1 MEKKQET
8 HGSKESKESKERDL
22 KVRQYFTTK
31 RLAHVDYKDVA
42 VLEYFTDAHARIK
55 PKRKTHISAHNQ
67 RLIAQAIKRARFM
80 ALLPFVSR

>member
-1 MEKKQET
+1 MEKRHET
-8 HGSKESKESKERDL
+8 HGSKESKERDL

-31 RLAHVDYKDVA
+31 RVAYVDYKDVA
-42 VLEYFTDAHARIK
+42 VLEYFVDAHARIK

-67 RLIAQAIKRARFM
+67 RLISQAIKRARFM